1 MTKKQTPTT
10 TNVPISYKDDHPI
23 YILSTEMITLEI
35 EQDQMI
41 HKHSITKDDFKKDN
55 IQIVIDQLQSKINLV
70 KDQIKK
76 MKDDDMTDAI
86 KKIKQMM
93 DDRYSNEIASI
104 PENNK
109 N

>member
-1 MTKKQTPTT
+1 
-10 TNVPISYKDDHPI
+10 
-23 YILSTEMITLEI
+23 
-35 EQDQMI
+35 
-41 HKHSITKDDFKKDN
+41 
-55 IQIVIDQLQSKINLV
+55 V